1 MAYFSL
7 PSIQNCRNRTYCQVR
22 CSECVSCVVGLRGVG
37 GAPQVFLSFAPGSR
51 TQLCLIITHTPA
63 PGWGRWGQVHT
74 DHVES
79 LPSRPSGSP
88 SLSLPRGLK
97 SVSGG
102 WEGENLCSGLILLTG
117 PCGHRT
123 IPSRIVGG
131 DNAELGRWPW
141 QGSLRVWGNHLC
153 GATLLNRRWVLTAA
167 HCFQK

>member
-1 MAYFSL
+1 MFPAWWA
-7 PSIQNCRNRTYCQVR
+7 C
-22 CSECVSCVVGLRGVG
+22 VG

-51 TQLCLIITHTPA
+51 TQLCLIVTHTPA
-63 PGWGRWGQVHT
+63 PRWGRGVGDWCTLITWGSVPAEPQ
-74 DHVES
+74 EA
-79 LPSRPSGSP
+79 PPFPRPMAK
-88 SLSLPRGLK
+88 RCQWW
-97 SVSGG
+97 VGG
-102 WEGENLCSGLILLTG
+102 KNLLCLILLSG

-131 DNAELGRWPW
+131 DDADLGRWPW